1 MGRRGR
7 PDSGDLAGGLG
18 RGSSWGV
25 SRGHKGA
32 ICVLTRGGG
41 RAGGRAWRRPVAAA
55 AGVITPAS
63 WRLDMANKRGWDL
76 CWCKREAGAARV
88 CGENRPKV
96 DLAVSTDGGGNG
108 GSVALQRA

>member
-7 PDSGDLAGGLG
+7 PDSGDLADGLG
-18 RGSSWGV
+18 RGSSWGG

-32 ICVLTRGGG
+32 ICVLTRGGE
-41 RAGGRAWRRPVAAA
+41 RAGRRARRRPVAAA

-63 WRLDMANKRGWDL
+63 WRLGVANKRGWDL
-76 CWCKREAGAARV
+76 CWCKREAGATRA
-88 CGENRPKV
+88 CGEKRSEV

-108 GSVALQRA
+108 GSVALQHA